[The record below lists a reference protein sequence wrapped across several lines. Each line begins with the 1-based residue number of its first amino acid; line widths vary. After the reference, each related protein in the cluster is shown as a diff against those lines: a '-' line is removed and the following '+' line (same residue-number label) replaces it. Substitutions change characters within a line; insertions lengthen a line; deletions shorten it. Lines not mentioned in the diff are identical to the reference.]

1 MHLEHPIAG
10 LERNRLTVLADL
22 RLQFGRPHSLAVH
35 PDSAGTG
42 DAPRRAAATAA
53 ATATTASVAPAPAAP
68 TAAAATAAAAAAA
81 TATATAI
88 AALAPLLAARLS
100 SLTEPAP
107 LAAVRP

>member
-53 ATATTASVAPAPAAP
+53 ATATTTTTTASVAPAPAAP
-68 TAAAATAAAAAAA
+68 TAAAAAAA
-81 TATATAI
+81 TAAATP
-88 AALAPLLAARLS
+88 AAASAR
-100 SLTEPAP
+100 A
-107 LAAVRP
+107 RP